1 MIVKFDEF
9 IAKRYEKIRAEIER
23 LEKERSELV
32 MFKVFRSTM
41 VKMVKERLKLG
52 GEQMASYV
60 ALLNKLGLKALWPDE
75 QEEREFLDE
84 LDIFQQKTFEELEE
98 LDSSSDQT
106 KP

>member
-23 LEKERSELV
+23 FEKECSELV
-32 MFKVFRSTM
+32 MFKAFRLSM
-41 VKMVKERLKLG
+41 IEVVKERQKLG
-52 GEQMASYV
+52 GEHMASYV

-98 LDSSSDQT
+98 LDSN
-106 KP
+106 